1 MSTQGKEVEG
11 LIVRLAQKARA
22 VGIHLIIS
30 TQKPSVDVITGQIKA
45 NVPARIALK
54 VSSQVDSRI
63 ILDRAGAEKLLG
75 RGDMLFSSNEVN
87 NMRRIQGAF
96 VSDEETNKVVKFW
109 KRQDKD
115 NEEEDELKESFKEEL
130 EKSGSGNTSGS
141 TEGGGDLDEKFEE
154 AKQLIITANKA
165 STSLLQSR
173 LSIGYQ
179 RANRIMMQ
187 LEDQGVVGPSK
198 GAKPRD
204 ILIGKQDSDFSQE
217 NENNNVENAELED
230 EGR

>member
-1 MSTQGKEVEG
+1 
-11 LIVRLAQKARA
+11 
-22 VGIHLIIS
+22 
-30 TQKPSVDVITGQIKA
+30 
-45 NVPARIALK
+45 
-54 VSSQVDSRI
+54 
-63 ILDRAGAEKLLG
+63 
-75 RGDMLFSSNEVN
+75 MLFSSNEVN